1 MGRGRVAVE
10 LKRFDVYGIA
20 LNPTVGAEIKKTR
33 PCVVISPD
41 EMNRHIRTVI
51 VAPLTT
57 QRHSYPSRVRCK
69 FKGRKAEIVL
79 DQIRTVDRTRL
90 QATGTH
96 WHAHRGTGAFCIG
109 RTVCPV
115 APPRSHTKSHEECFS
130 SFVALGVTSWRIL
143 CWHPNRQQWIKLR
156 LPLPVPYA
164 RDSREV
170 SILCPQGCPKNSSSR
185 KDHAICK
192 RELTLNT

>member
-1 MGRGRVAVE
+1 ME

-69 FKGRKAEIVL
+69 FEGRKTEIVL
-79 DQIRTVDRTRL
+79 DLIRTVDNARLIKRLGRIGARTQEQVL
-90 QATGTH
+90 SVLAEL
-96 WHAHRGTGAFCIG
+96 F
-109 RTVCPV
+109 
-115 APPRSHTKSHEECFS
+115 AP
-130 SFVALGVTSWRIL
+130 
-143 CWHPNRQQWIKLR
+143 
-156 LPLPVPYA
+156 
-164 RDSREV
+164 
-170 SILCPQGCPKNSSSR
+170 
-185 KDHAICK
+185 
-192 RELTLNT
+192 